1 MDGLRKF
8 RLLKSKAK
16 LSSLLGN
23 STAST
28 TTTTQPSFYVLT
40 TVGQA
45 SDKTETVWFNRLN
58 SDVDLKYSKG

>member
-23 STAST
+23 ST
-28 TTTTQPSFYVLT
+28 TTTQPSFYVLT

-45 SDKTETVWFNRLN
+45 QDKTETVWFNRLN